1 MDHAGWPEDTVGWAS
16 TVGLFAALVL
26 GRLEVGT
33 SGRRRVIGKGAGRA
47 EVLQPAKIASTILG
61 P

>member
-1 MDHAGWPEDTVGWAS
+1 VDHASRPEDTVGWAS

-26 GRLEVGT
+26 GRLGFGT

-47 EVLQPAKIASTILG
+47 ELLQPAKIASTILG